1 MVINNEITRS
11 QGSQNVG
18 HPAGEKLISTI
29 RRDQQPFRES
39 SDLSRGLEV
48 VLEELRLQNICQGD
62 SVCTPLP
69 MFDFNSLDFESEKLV
84 IFNYWFTWLYCHLHR
99 IEHLLL
105 DFSWCFWEKQGGMKE
120 KKTYHHSLPSRSF
133 SHVTEAV
140 SVMLTEVQNVSILWE
155 KRRLDEK
162 LLWRLGW
169 DPDSY
174 QLLLEGDPS

>member
-62 SVCTPLP
+62 SMCTPLP

-84 IFNYWFTWLYCHLHR
+84 IFNY
-99 IEHLLL
+99 
-105 DFSWCFWEKQGGMKE
+105 
-120 KKTYHHSLPSRSF
+120 
-133 SHVTEAV
+133 
-140 SVMLTEVQNVSILWE
+140 
-155 KRRLDEK
+155 
-162 LLWRLGW
+162 
-169 DPDSY
+169 
-174 QLLLEGDPS
+174 